1 MRHDRIWRPQRP
13 SWWYCLNF
21 MLQCRK
27 PRSREMGRSSL
38 DYLLW
43 LAFIFNLI
51 PLRMIWEETPSE
63 VLPVYRNHLV
73 RCAEQNEGDT
83 YSPIALPVVESPAHC
98 GWHHSLGWDPA
109 LCGWCYSLDWDPGLY
124 KKEKRSQALTC
135 THHSLLP
142 GCGCDVTSCLK
153 LLLPW
158 LSYCDG
164 LHIWAVSQNKPSL
177 PFKFFLSGHN

>member
-98 GWHHSLGWDPA
+98 GWHHSLGW
-109 LCGWCYSLDWDPGLY
+109 
-124 KKEKRSQALTC
+124 SQASRNICAFVFSCSFLTMGVMWPAV
-135 THHSLLP
+135 S
-142 GCGCDVTSCLK
+142 K
-153 LLLPW
+153 LLPW
-158 LSYCDG
+158 RIPQGDG
-164 LHIWAVSQNKPSL
+164 LETVIVSYHKPFL
-177 PFKFFLSGHN
+177 PPCCFL